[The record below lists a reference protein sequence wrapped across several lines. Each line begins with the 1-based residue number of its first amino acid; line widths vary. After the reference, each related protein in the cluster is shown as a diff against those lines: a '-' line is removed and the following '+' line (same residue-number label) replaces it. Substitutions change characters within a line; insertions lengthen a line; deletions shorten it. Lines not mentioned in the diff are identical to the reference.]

1 MGTPAGAGDGGEA
14 LPNSGFKIHDFR
26 DSGLL
31 GFRNA
36 GLQDFSISRFQT
48 RGLQDVRT
56 SDFRTQY
63 GSNFRKNQKSPK
75 LNQTHS
81 RVPKKRLND
90 S

>member
-1 MGTPAGAGDGGEA
+1 MGGEA

-48 RGLQDVRT
+48 RGTSGRKDFRLQDSIRVQF
-56 SDFRTQY
+56 S
-63 GSNFRKNQKSPK
+63 QKSKIAETQPD
-75 LNQTHS
+75 TF
-81 RVPKKRLND
+81 
-90 S
+90 